1 LFRPCFAWLL
11 VLATLPVLAEES
23 ADRLSPLTLPQGAER
38 VLEQNPRLAAG
49 HYRRDAAAA
58 EIDAAALNPQWSLS
72 LDVEDMLGTGIA
84 RGFDASQTTLSLS
97 RIFRTSEFLDSRISV
112 AAAQSTAVDNAL
124 EAERLDLMAVLA
136 GRFLKVVYWQEQR
149 ALAGQAVTT
158 WTHATGLARERERAG
173 AASSVYRLQ
182 TEIRTERAKLALE
195 DTEHELAAARTVLA
209 ATWGAD
215 GADFGPAAAELCTL
229 ADLASFDSLVE
240 QIESNPDVLRFATE
254 QRVLEAEGRL
264 AEARNKPAWSLTAGV
279 RHLAFS
285 GDEAFVLG
293 ASVPL
298 GGKKRAEP
306 MVRQSNAQRQQ
317 SALEERQVR
326 NDARATLY
334 ALYQEAR
341 HAAHEVEVYE
351 TEILPRADDIL
362 AEIKDGYRLGRFSH
376 LELMN
381 TQAELLAARAA
392 RLDAC
397 AEHHQFLIDIE
408 RLTGGGELRREL
420 PAGDGR

>member
-1 LFRPCFAWLL
+1 MP
-11 VLATLPVLAEES
+11 
-23 ADRLSPLTLPQGAER
+23 ADSLSPLTLPQAAER

-49 HYRRDAAAA
+49 RYRRDAAAA
-58 EIDAAALNPQWSLS
+58 EIDAAALNPQWLLS
-72 LDVEDMLGTGIA
+72 LEVEDMLGTGIA
-84 RGFDASQTTLSLS
+84 TGFDASQATLSLS
-97 RIFRTSEFLDSRISV
+97 RIFRTSDFADTRISV

-136 GRFLKVVYWQEQR
+136 RRFLKVVHWQEQR
-149 ALAGQAVTT
+149 ALAGHAVTT
-158 WTHATGLARERERAG
+158 WAHATGLARERERAG
-173 AASSVYRLQ
+173 AASSVFRLQ

-195 DTEHELAAARTVLA
+195 DAEHELAAARRVLA

-215 GADFGPAAAELCTL
+215 SAEFGPAAAELCTL
-229 ADLASFDSLVE
+229 AELAPFESLVE
-240 QIESNPDVLRFATE
+240 QIDSNPDVLRFATE
-254 QRVLEAEGRL
+254 QRVLEAEARL
-264 AEARNKPAWSLTAGV
+264 AEARNKPAWTLTAGV
-279 RHLAFS
+279 RHLALT

-298 GGKKRAEP
+298 GGKTRAEP
-306 MVRQSNAQRQQ
+306 VIRQSNALRQH

-334 ALYQEAR
+334 ALYEEAR
-341 HAAHEVEVYE
+341 HATHEVEVYE

-362 AEIKDGYRLGRFSH
+362 AEIEDGYRLGRFSH

-397 AEHHQFLIDIE
+397 AQHHQFLIDIE
-408 RLTGGGELRREL
+408 RLTGGAELHRDI
-420 PAGDGR
+420 PAGDRR